1 MFWLK
6 RVHKASNQ
14 QQAIGIVRLCA
25 MKSHNA
31 GWLIRG
37 LWIAPEH
44 RRKGYASQLMQ
55 FAIEIINSK
64 RQHLL
69 FAIADKQL
77 ERLYQQLNFLP
88 LAVNDTC
95 VPADIKL
102 HFKQPK
108 SQEKWQIW
116 RLEKT
121 P

>member
-88 LAVNDTC
+88 LAVNETC

-102 HFKQPK
+102 RFKQLK
-108 SQEKWQIW
+108 NQEKWQIW